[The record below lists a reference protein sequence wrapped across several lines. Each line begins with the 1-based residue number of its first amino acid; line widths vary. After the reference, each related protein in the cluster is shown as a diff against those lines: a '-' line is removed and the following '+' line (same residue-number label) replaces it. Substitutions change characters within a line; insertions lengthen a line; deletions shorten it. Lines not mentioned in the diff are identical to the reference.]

1 VTDERARPAR
11 TIRVLLVE
19 DNPHVAE
26 LITDGLDGAAERDLE
41 GHVSFI
47 FDVVGDG
54 QAALERIGEVHP
66 DLIIL
71 DVYMP
76 VMDGAMFLR
85 FLRAR
90 PKHAKTPVIALSA
103 GGPAARD
110 AAMAAGADVFLD
122 KPMRLNE
129 LLAAAVRLLSRPKA
143 PPST

>member
-1 VTDERARPAR
+1 VTEPSNTVAR
-11 TIRVLLVE
+11 TVRVLLVE

-26 LITDGLDGAAERDLE
+26 LITDGLDGAARQQLE
-41 GHVSFI
+41 GQVAFI

-54 QAALERIGEVHP
+54 QAALERMSFIDP

-90 PKHAKTPVIALSA
+90 PKNVQTPVIALSA
-103 GGPAARD
+103 GGPAARE

-122 KPMRLNE
+122 KPLRLNDV
-129 LLAAAVRLLSRPKA
+129 LAAAVRLLSRSKA
-143 PPST
+143 PSA

>member
-1 VTDERARPAR
+1 MTEPSNTVAR
-11 TIRVLLVE
+11 TVRVLLVE

-26 LITDGLDGAAERDLE
+26 LITDGLDGAARQQLE
-41 GHVSFI
+41 GQVAFI

-54 QAALERIGEVHP
+54 QAALERMSFIDP

-90 PKHAKTPVIALSA
+90 PKNAHTPVIALSA
-103 GGPAARD
+103 GGPAARE
-110 AAMAAGADVFLD
+110 AAMSAGADVFLD
-122 KPMRLNE
+122 KPLRLNDV
-129 LLAAAVRLLSRPKA
+129 LAAAVRLLSRAKA
-143 PPST
+143 PSA